1 MYLNSIVSTTAKCGT
16 ICIGVD
22 ENRIAFILAD
32 CDSLLIKIL
41 FSYRSTEV

>member
-32 CDSLLIKIL
+32 RGSLLTKIL
-41 FSYRSTEV
+41 FSFRCTEV